1 MPGMH
6 GGLVTPGPGMPEM
19 HGGLAAPH
27 GARPGTPG
35 MYGGLAALHGAAPGA
50 HSEIMSLQCWRVFFL
65 FVVIVFD

>member
-50 HSEIMSLQCWRVFFL
+50 HSEIMSLQCWRVFFCL
-65 FVVIVFD
+65 L